1 MKAADLKTADV
12 NVADF
17 HVADF
22 HAAAFRSA
30 DRWRRKLATAL
41 LASAGMGLAAGAMAA
56 APAPYAITPE
66 LVTAATAEKKVVFYT
81 STDVAVAQGL
91 AQEFQKEYP
100 GITVQ
105 VERSGSERVFQR
117 LGQEYSTGIHNAD
130 VIETSDA
137 VNFVYFKQQGWLRP
151 MVPKIVADKWP
162 ASARDADGYYAAYR
176 AHLSVMAYNT
186 TLMKDADAPKTWTDL
201 LDPRYKGKMV
211 KAHPGYSGTIM
222 TSTYILS
229 QLLGWEYFEK
239 LGKQDIMQVQSST
252 EPPKKLAEK
261 ERALQVDGNEYN
273 IFRLQDQ
280 GVPLKIVYPPEGTPI
295 AIGNAG
301 VLKDAPHPNAAKL
314 FYAFIF
320 STQAQQINSDT
331 GGLRSFNPDVKEK
344 ASRTPLSSIK
354 VLNSDP
360 VKVLPQIQTIKS
372 NYEKYF
378 GT

>member
-1 MKAADLKTADV
+1 MKRTAIITLLTSSALVAATP
-12 NVADF
+12 
-17 HVADF
+17 
-22 HAAAFRSA
+22 
-30 DRWRRKLATAL
+30 
-41 LASAGMGLAAGAMAA
+41 AMAA
-56 APAPYAITPE
+56 PPAPYEITPD
-66 LVTAATAEKKVVFYT
+66 LVKAATAEKKVVFYT

-91 AQEFQKEYP
+91 AQEFKKEYP
-100 GITVQ
+100 GIDVQ

-130 VIETSDA
+130 IIETSDA
-137 VNFVYFKQQGWLRP
+137 VNFVYFKQQKWLTP
-151 MVPKIVADKWP
+151 MVPKIVAEKWP
-162 ASARDADGYYAAYR
+162 ASARDADGFYAAYR

-186 TLMKDADAPKTWTDL
+186 SVMKEADAPKTWTDL

-222 TSTYILS
+222 TSTYVFS
-229 QLLGWEYFEK
+229 QMLGWDYFEK
-239 LGKQDIMQVQSST
+239 LGKQDVMQVQSST

-273 IFRLQDQ
+273 VFRLQDQ

-295 AIGNAG
+295 AIGNAA
-301 VLKDAPHPNAAKL
+301 VLKDAPHPSAAKL

-320 STQAQQINSDT
+320 STQAQQINSDA

-344 ASRTPLSSIK
+344 AGRTPLSQIK

-360 VKVLPQIQTIKS
+360 TKILPLIQTIKS